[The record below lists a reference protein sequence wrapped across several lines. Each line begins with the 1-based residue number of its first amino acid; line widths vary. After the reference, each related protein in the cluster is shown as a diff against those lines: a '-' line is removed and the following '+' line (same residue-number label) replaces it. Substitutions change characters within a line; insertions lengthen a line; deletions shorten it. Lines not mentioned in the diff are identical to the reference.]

1 MSTDIEGLTTV
12 NLPEASAVPDT
23 DRKLPATRRILKA
36 DGVDM
41 ISFTFS
47 PDQVLGDHSAPY
59 PITVQCLNGEVDFSV
74 EGTTLRMEAGMLLH
88 LEEGIPHHVQAT
100 PEATEPATI
109 LVSLLTGERGGT
121 VNQVVTGGNP
131 VSA

>member
-1 MSTDIEGLTTV
+1 MNTDIPGLSLV
-12 NLPEASAVPDT
+12 ELPESVATPDPE
-23 DRKLPATRRILKA
+23 RALPATRRILKA
-36 DGVDM
+36 DGVDL

-47 PDQVLGDHSAPY
+47 PGQILGDHSAPY

-109 LVSLLTGERGGT
+109 LVSLLTGERR
-121 VNQVVTGGNP
+121 
-131 VSA
+131 AR